1 MKNTCLL
8 IFFFINLMLSACS
21 KDGTSDCTPP
31 FLYMYSINVRLTDLT
46 GNDLTKELPL
56 EFLSESAGIK
66 KYAIKEGSFHFY
78 FDGKEMV
85 PQQGVEPGMSIER
98 YVYEPPASSAS
109 PFIDLTFASSFFIE
123 IDEFRPGLQPT
134 HTFEYRF
141 TLPSMFGE
149 EEQVISIQ
157 CEARNFHAKEPK
169 KVFINGVE
177 SESND
182 TNSFILIVDKN

>member
-1 MKNTCLL
+1 
-8 IFFFINLMLSACS
+8 
-21 KDGTSDCTPP
+21 
-31 FLYMYSINVRLTDLT
+31 
-46 GNDLTKELPL
+46 
-56 EFLSESAGIK
+56 
-66 KYAIKEGSFHFY
+66 
-78 FDGKEMV
+78 
-85 PQQGVEPGMSIER
+85 MSIER
-98 YVYEPPASSAS
+98 YVYEPPTSSAS
-109 PFIDLTFASSFFIE
+109 PFIYLTFASRFID

-157 CEARNFHAKEPK
+157 CEARNFLATEPK